1 MRVTHTAKEASKAKI
16 RFKSVQNLQNVL
28 QETETMSFWTD
39 KTTLAYDG
47 AGSRHCIQV
56 LRYLFIVCFCLCS
69 SRWIS
74 ARLVTGCNDRR
85 RKRRKNKGK
94 GGLKME
100 DKMGAGDLQM
110 EDILKMDKSK
120 P

>member
-1 MRVTHTAKEASKAKI
+1 MTA
-16 RFKSVQNLQNVL
+16 V
-28 QETETMSFWTD
+28 
-39 KTTLAYDG
+39 G
-47 AGSRHCIQV
+47 
-56 LRYLFIVCFCLCS
+56 
-69 SRWIS
+69 
-74 ARLVTGCNDRR
+74 
-85 RKRRKNKGK
+85 KRENWQGK